1 MIRRTA
7 TWLAWPVVLIALG
20 TVIDT
25 RGLLEDSRFA
35 VSRRPE
41 LMPSTLGVPREYL
54 VTGQPLLSVY
64 TWRDDL
70 HDPVRGILVHPLA
83 RGRTWERFAYA
94 SYFENAVLR
103 FATGTGLR
111 VHGGRSRE
119 WSVNKSFG
127 LFFRY
132 RYGSAPDASLFFS
145 GPSGTVRRIV
155 VHNDIRNDRTGR
167 AWHFINPLAY
177 DIAAR
182 IGAIVPRTRPIR
194 FILNGELQGAYVLTE
209 HIGPEF
215 LEARFGHGDFGIDD
229 TANPRR
235 VLRWARGLKP
245 MTAPAVSEEVDLQ
258 NLTSWA
264 LSYLFCGTTDVWQGV
279 LARDQRAAKGRWFWI
294 NWDMDHSFMDLYQRA
309 PAGRPWE
316 IDTYRSLLGVN
327 SDARSLIL
335 TRLLKEDDS
344 YRRTFAERLV
354 AMLNHDLTPRF
365 LRGRLEH
372 YRLAAAQHGVKERE
386 FLEIIEAYFAGR
398 PAALLAQTRKYLGLS
413 ESAAVVVTAAG
424 NTPLL
429 IDGRPTPTPYEGRYF
444 PETPIQLEVPAADRE
459 RFDGWSVNGKMA
471 GRDTRIAVSA
481 AGETRIEARFRP

>member
-1 MIRRTA
+1 
-7 TWLAWPVVLIALG
+7 
-20 TVIDT
+20 
-25 RGLLEDSRFA
+25 
-35 VSRRPE
+35 
-41 LMPSTLGVPREYL
+41 
-54 VTGQPLLSVY
+54 
-64 TWRDDL
+64 
-70 HDPVRGILVHPLA
+70 
-83 RGRTWERFAYA
+83 
-94 SYFENAVLR
+94 
-103 FATGTGLR
+103 
-111 VHGGRSRE
+111 
-119 WSVNKSFG
+119 
-127 LFFRY
+127 
-132 RYGSAPDASLFFS
+132 
-145 GPSGTVRRIV
+145 
-155 VHNDIRNDRTGR
+155 
-167 AWHFINPLAY
+167 
-177 DIAAR
+177 
-182 IGAIVPRTRPIR
+182 
-194 FILNGELQGAYVLTE
+194 
-209 HIGPEF
+209 
-215 LEARFGHGDFGIDD
+215 
-229 TANPRR
+229 
-235 VLRWARGLKP
+235 
-245 MTAPAVSEEVDLQ
+245 
-258 NLTSWA
+258 
-264 LSYLFCGTTDVWQGV
+264 LFCGTTDVLQGV
-279 LARDQRAAKGRWFWI
+279 LARDQRAAEVRWFWI
-294 NWDMDHSFMDLYQRA
+294 NWDMDKSFMDLYQRA

-459 RFDGWSVNGKMA
+459 RFDGWSVNGKTA